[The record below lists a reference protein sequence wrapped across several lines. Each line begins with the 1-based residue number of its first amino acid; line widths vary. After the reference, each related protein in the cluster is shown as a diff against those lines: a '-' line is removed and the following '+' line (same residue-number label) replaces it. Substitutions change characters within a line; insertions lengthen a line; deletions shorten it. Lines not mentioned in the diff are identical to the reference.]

1 MYRHRLRP
9 VVACLIMWYRCIS
22 VMLLFSF
29 EIWKKKS
36 INNSWSIIIS
46 GDLLRLLRY
55 IKVPLTTRQRLRVFV
70 PGRKECLYS
79 ACSRSLRAWW
89 LPSSRRREV
98 VVSSLWDRLV
108 KRSNQCKY
116 FHFFFL
122 FSYSSLD
129 SNQWIFCLLL
139 PQSLTTHAC
148 RRMMKDNF
156 TQLLNFKI

>member
-1 MYRHRLRP
+1 MYFYYAL
-9 VVACLIMWYRCIS
+9 VFLWNMKK
-22 VMLLFSF
+22 
-29 EIWKKKS
+29 KKKS

-79 ACSRSLRAWW
+79 ACSRSLWAWW

-98 VVSSLWDRLV
+98 VVSSLWDRPV

-116 FHFFFL
+116 FHFFL

-156 TQLLNFKI
+156 TQYF

>member
-29 EIWKKKS
+29 EMWKKKKS
-36 INNSWSIIIS
+36 IKNSWSIIIS

-55 IKVPLTTRQRLRVFV
+55 IKVPLTTQQRLRVFV

-98 VVSSLWDRLV
+98 VVSSLRDRPV

-116 FHFFFL
+116 FHFFYFL
-122 FSYSSLD
+122 IVHWILIYGFSVFSSHSL
-129 SNQWIFCLLL
+129 SL
-139 PQSLTTHAC
+139 PMHVDAWWKIISRNT
-148 RRMMKDNF
+148 
-156 TQLLNFKI
+156 FKF